1 MEDGTR
7 TRNDATTTKEKETSA
22 SSPLARTTSHPLP
35 LSARRSRPASLI
47 HRPSYNSSL
56 SSPFLDSPSR
66 SPYLLSEAE
75 EDEDDSS
82 SEPSPLS
89 HPHLLSNFLTLHTR
103 RRHTLVSLLALRRE
117 TSSKYWDEVRCLVL
131 SLLDGFREARIE
143 ISREIALSKLGG
155 GEDGWAPRSKSKSQ
169 QRREWVR
176 SLQEEVSKLAAK
188 LNEADEDDSEW
199 EDTWEGL
206 RKDLG
211 GMVRVWERGREE
223 MATSKDQILGGRRE
237 PRSAVAVDRTFDS
250 LLDPSTNDDPLLST
264 NTAEAE
270 ETEDDVTLH
279 LIEENQLPP
288 VGREELFAG
297 ETSRPAPPR
306 PQSTVSREERIRL
319 ARLERE
325 EKATEVEVERATG
338 GRAGMGDVVLELKG
352 LMSELRRMK
361 GPVGSSFDDEE
372 QDANHSSSTP
382 QSNSKSYTTP
392 PLSSS
397 ARFASLSSPAINTTE
412 DQPSSL
418 DSSPVLSSPL
428 SSSAFH
434 TSFGF
439 GLPPPPNR
447 SSLPALSSGSSDGDV
462 ISDMEEEEGEDL
474 QREDGRNLEG
484 LGCGGSE
491 STLGGTGES
500 STIED
505 RGRAEEGERS

>member
-1 MEDGTR
+1 MRAG
-7 TRNDATTTKEKETSA
+7 NDATTKEKESSHSA

-35 LSARRSRPASLI
+35 LSARRTRPASLV

-66 SPYLLSEAE
+66 TPYLLSEADE
-75 EDEDDSS
+75 NEDSSS

-89 HPHLLSNFLTLHTR
+89 HPHLLSTFLTLHTR

-117 TSSKYWDEVRCLVL
+117 TSSEYWDEVRGLVL
-131 SLLDGFREARIE
+131 SLLDGFRDARIE
-143 ISREIALSKLGG
+143 ISRETSLSKLGG
-155 GEDGWAPRSKSKSQ
+155 GDGWAPRSKSKSQ
-169 QRREWVR
+169 QRREWVG
-176 SLQEEVSKLAAK
+176 SLQEEVSKLSAK
-188 LNEADEDDSEW
+188 LNEADEDDSQW

-206 RKDLG
+206 REDLG

-237 PRSAVAVDRTFDS
+237 LRSAVVVDRTFDS
-250 LLDPSTNDDPLLST
+250 LLDPSASDDPLLSAT
-264 NTAEAE
+264 SAEVE

-306 PQSTVSREERIRL
+306 PQSTISREERIRL

-325 EKATEVEVERATG
+325 EKATEVEAERATG
-338 GRAGMGDVVLELKG
+338 GRPGMGDVVLELKG

-372 QDANHSSSTP
+372 QDAPTSSTP
-382 QSNSKSYTTP
+382 QPMSESYITP

-397 ARFASLSSPAINTTE
+397 ARFPSRSLQAINTA
-412 DQPSSL
+412 DDRRPSL
-418 DSSPVLSSPL
+418 DSSPVLSSPP

-462 ISDMEEEEGEDL
+462 ISDMEEEEEEES
-474 QREDGRNLEG
+474 REDARNLEG

-491 STLGGTGES
+491 ITLGGTGES
-500 STIED
+500 SAV
-505 RGRAEEGERS
+505 GEEGGGVEGEVEERS